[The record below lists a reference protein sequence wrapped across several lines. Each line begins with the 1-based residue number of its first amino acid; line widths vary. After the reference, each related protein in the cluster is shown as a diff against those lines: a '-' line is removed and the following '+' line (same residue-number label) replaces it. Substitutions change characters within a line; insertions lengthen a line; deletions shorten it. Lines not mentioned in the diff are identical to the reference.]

1 MVKYRSGG
9 DREAGVVP
17 AFVLPRL
24 KIKTTAYFK
33 KME

>member
-1 MVKYRSGG
+1 MLNLRSGG

-24 KIKTTAYFK
+24 IFKTPAYFK
-33 KME
+33 KLE